1 VSEIMRCSCGAN
13 LRVPLESQGRLVRC
27 PKCRVEIRADALAQP
42 TAVAPVE
49 TAGAAVEAQPFDAV
63 DAGLTCPICL
73 TAMQAGEMVRRCPG
87 CDQVH
92 HDECW
97 LEVGG
102 CGTFGCQH
110 APTVDKS
117 EQSPQ
122 ASLTAWGDTKDCPIC
137 GETIKSIALKCRY
150 CGARF
155 ETVDPMTAAD
165 MRTQARET
173 ERLAGVKQSV
183 VALFAVSLLGCAAP
197 IIAIVAACYV
207 IPKRQELA
215 KCGPLY
221 KIMGW
226 TSLVL
231 SCIYSAL
238 MLLLVLVDS

>member
-1 VSEIMRCSCGAN
+1 MATPAAQSHVAASTSAN
-13 LRVPLESQGRLVRC
+13 ASS
-27 PKCRVEIRADALAQP
+27 
-42 TAVAPVE
+42 AVA
-49 TAGAAVEAQPFDAV
+49 AQPFDAA

-73 TAMQAGEMVRRCPG
+73 TVLQAGEMVRRCPG

-97 LEVGG
+97 AEVGG

-110 APTVDKS
+110 APAVEKT

-122 ASLTAWGDTKDCPIC
+122 APLTAWGDTKDCPIC
-137 GETIKSIALKCRY
+137 GESIKSIALKCRY

-155 ETVDPMTAAD
+155 DTVDPLTAAD
-165 MRTQARET
+165 MRLQAHET
-173 ERLAGVKQSV
+173 DRLASVKQSV
-183 VALFAVSLLGCAAP
+183 VALFVVSLLGCAAP

-207 IPKRQELA
+207 IPKRRELA

-238 MLLLVLVDS
+238 MLLFILVES